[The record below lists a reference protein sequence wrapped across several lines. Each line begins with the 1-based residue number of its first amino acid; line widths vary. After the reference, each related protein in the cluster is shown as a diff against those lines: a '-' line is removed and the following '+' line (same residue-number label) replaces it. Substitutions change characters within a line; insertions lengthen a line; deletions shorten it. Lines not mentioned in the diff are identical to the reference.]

1 MTVRDAPVDVVD
13 RGVIARAVIDVVMLV
28 VRVRRVV
35 LRESL
40 RLLSVVDLVG
50 VVVLLPLRRVE
61 DQISQL
67 LLRAMDSWLRQASLA
82 ALKNLL
88 Q

>member
-13 RGVIARAVIDVVMLV
+13 RGVIVRAVIDVVMLV

-50 VVVLLPLRRVE
+50 VVVLLPLLRVE

-67 LLRAMDSWLRQASLA
+67 LLRTMGSW
-82 ALKNLL
+82 
-88 Q
+88 